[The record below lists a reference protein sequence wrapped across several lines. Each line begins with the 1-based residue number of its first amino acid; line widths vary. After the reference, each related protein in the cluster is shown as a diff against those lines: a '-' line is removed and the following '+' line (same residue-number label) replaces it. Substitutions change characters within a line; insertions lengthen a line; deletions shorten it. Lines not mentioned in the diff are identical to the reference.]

1 MLVAVLMLFVVF
13 SFTGV
18 AVLNVSYLS
27 NTSSNETI
35 NNIKLQYAVESS
47 INEALWRINV
57 GADSLV
63 NMDAD
68 GVKTVWD
75 EQTQV
80 LSVNV
85 DKFQMESEIL
95 LDLSEDTHFERGIA
109 AEEEITLDGYDP
121 GLDND
126 HQIRGNFDFLPEAD
140 TDFFMESPDFTHG
153 GYGVHW
159 HDDSLADGKHIF
171 TGSFL
176 HMRNTQLDSGI
187 IVFTGNYIEVESVNI
202 NAGTLVFTGHH
213 ITFKGDNQIFAPTGD
228 STNVMPAVVFTHPDQ
243 DFELYSPDDDE
254 TIVGAIYSKRDIKLY
269 NGNISGP
276 IVGRKVKMYNH
287 FQFMF
292 SGNADKF
299 RWTKG
304 FGQRENYDWPKQIG
318 RWKIHKWIKKHL
330 AA

>member
-126 HQIRGNFDFLPEAD
+126 HQIRGNFDFLPEVD
-140 TDFFMESPDFTHG
+140 IDFFMDNPDFSHG
-153 GYGVHW
+153 GHGVHW
-159 HDDSLADGKHIF
+159 HEDNLADGKHIF
-171 TGSFL
+171 TGSYM

-187 IVFTGNYIEVESVNI
+187 IIFTGNYIEVESINI
-202 NAGTLVFTGHH
+202 NAGTIVFTGHH
-213 ITFKGDNQIFAPTGD
+213 ITFKGDNKIYAPTGD

-243 DFELYSPDDDE
+243 NFQLYSPDDDE
-254 TIVGAIYSKRDIKLY
+254 TIVGAIYCKKDITLY

-276 IVGRKVKMYNH
+276 VVGRNVRMFNH

-299 RWTKG
+299 RWTRG
-304 FGQRENYDWPKQIG
+304 FGHRDNYDWPKQIG